1 MNSLLPSTCDTSL
14 TCRAKL
20 VLLIQRIKLNIIFT
34 MYSNLVGRFSQIK
47 MLLKHSK
54 YLENYSKDD
63 KKALKKTANN
73 FLIDQGLY

>member
-1 MNSLLPSTCDTSL
+1 
-14 TCRAKL
+14 
-20 VLLIQRIKLNIIFT
+20 
-34 MYSNLVGRFSQIK
+34 MYSKLVGRFSQIK